1 MPRAARGLKDKRKKE
16 ESMAQ
21 YVLLKGQSERIKSRL
36 GPMIISNDV
45 CEYGTLTC
53 FDTETFDVSR
63 SYLYP
68 HAFFECLVISERE
81 YAGDTKKKASG
92 RGIIALP
99 RKDKTSPHR
108 LVSLEL
114 RKEMG
119 EAHGRTSCVVK
130 KCDIPPLLIAPLQMI
145 TSKDTGFMNSLAE
158 IKTYYDKKK
167 VKERFIIEY
176 TAAGLS
182 LTGGIEATVIT
193 SINYRIGDGPIR
205 STGKELLQIEK
216 DGITY
221 CPEIAEA
228 LKKENVFQGDG
239 SIYGIVAQKI
249 VSEATKEKS
258 AEKEKEKKAGSLS
271 CAPEHL
277 RQKQSFYF

>member
-1 MPRAARGLKDKRKKE
+1 
-16 ESMAQ
+16 MAQ

-53 FDTETFDVSR
+53 FDTENFDVSR

-81 YAGDTKKKASG
+81 YAGDAKKKASG

-114 RKEMG
+114 RKEMV
-119 EAHGRTSCVVK
+119 EAHGRSSCVVK
-130 KCDIPPLLIAPLQMI
+130 KCDIPPLLIAPAQMI
-145 TSKDTGFMNSLAE
+145 TSPDKDFMNSLCE
-158 IKTYYDKKK
+158 IKEYYDKRK

-176 TAAGLS
+176 AVHKLS
-182 LTGGIEATVIT
+182 LTGGIELSFIT
-193 SINYRIGDGPIR
+193 DINYRIGDGPIK
-205 STGKELLQIEK
+205 STGKELMQTENYEM
-216 DGITY
+216 TY
-221 CPEIAEA
+221 SPEIAGI
-228 LKKENVFQGDG
+228 LKGEGVFPGKY

-249 VSEATKEKS
+249 ISEETKEKS
-258 AEKEKEKKAGSLS
+258 AEKEKEKKAGSMS
-271 CAPEHL
+271 CAPERL